1 MAEYHKVIGIDLGTT
16 YSVVAAY
23 NYAKSDV
30 KVIPNRQNEPTTPSV
45 VYIGPNGQVSV
56 GKAAKEKMSR
66 EPGNVI
72 FEVKRIM
79 GARNPLGAKAMA
91 RAGGRDLDPEFV
103 SACILKELKAA
114 AEKMIGEPIHDA
126 VITVPAYFKEPQ
138 KNATAEAAKIARLNP
153 LAIINEPTAAAVA
166 YGLDKGEPQTF
177 VVYDFG
183 GGTFDVSVVRIE
195 DERTATVL
203 GTGGDAHLG
212 GGDIDQEIVSWALRK
227 MKEQHGKD
235 FSQDAKLIG
244 KLRLRA
250 EAVKINLCN
259 ENQQQELVL
268 ENPTAGLEEINYTLT
283 PSEFEL
289 MIKPIIDKTLRQCD
303 IAIESAQKTS
313 GLSNDEID
321 AFVLVGGSSKIPA
334 VSRMLKE
341 RYKKSVKSDLNPDE
355 IVAMGAARFA
365 ASFTPSLAPEITDA
379 APKVDSSQQVSAELA
394 NTNIK
399 DVVSHTLGIGLI
411 DDIYDPLI
419 PKDHVIPHRVTR
431 GGYTTARDN
440 QTSIFVPVF
449 QGDNQKASGN
459 SQIGTVVIDG
469 LSPEPKGT
477 HQFQITFALDANGIF
492 EGSITHVQ
500 KGTVTP
506 IKLDRADVG
515 LTQKKRVELAAV
527 LEAGQLPPAPGAPQ
541 PSSSSGSGPTSS
553 APAGGGMGATDP
565 VDALVDQA
573 SELMSTLPA
582 DRQREMRDAITKV
595 IQARASGINVAGA
608 VATLTAL
615 VMRSRN

>member
-23 NYAKSDV
+23 NYAKSDI

-103 SACILKELKAA
+103 SACILKELKAS
-114 AEKMIGEPIHDA
+114 AEKLIGEPIHDA

-138 KNATAEAAKIARLNP
+138 KNATIEAAKIARLNP

-212 GGDIDQEIVSWALRK
+212 GGDIDQEIVNWALRK
-227 MKEQHGKD
+227 MREQHGKD
-235 FSQDAKLIG
+235 FSQDAKLLG

-250 EAVKINLCN
+250 EQVKINLCN
-259 ENQQQELVL
+259 EGQQQELVL
-268 ENPTAGLEEINYTLT
+268 ENPTSGIDEINYTLT

-289 MIKPIIDKTLRQCD
+289 MIKPLIDKTMRQCD
-303 IAIESAQKTS
+303 IAIESAGKTS
-313 GLSNDEID
+313 DLRHDEVD

-365 ASFTPSLAPEITDA
+365 ASFTPSLAPEISDA
-379 APKVDSSQQVSAELA
+379 APKVDSSITVSAEMA

-411 DDIYDPLI
+411 DDIYDSLI
-419 PKDHVIPHRVTR
+419 PKDHVIPHRVSR

-449 QGDNQKASGN
+449 QGDNPKASQN

-469 LSPEPKGT
+469 LAPEPKGT

-492 EGSITHVQ
+492 DGSITHVQ
-500 KGTVTP
+500 KGTITP

-527 LEAGQLPPAPGAPQ
+527 LEAGQLPPAPGQPQ
-541 PSSSSGSGPTSS
+541 ASTGSGPTSS
-553 APAGGGMGATDP
+553 APSGGGMGASDP

-573 SELMSTLPA
+573 SELMTTLPA

-595 IQARASGINVAGA
+595 IQARASGINVPGA

>member
-23 NYAKSDV
+23 SYAKSDV
-30 KVIPNRQNEPTTPSV
+30 RVISNRQNEPTTPSV
-45 VYIGPNGQVSV
+45 VYVGPTGQVSV
-56 GKAAKEKMSR
+56 GKAAKEKMGR

-79 GARNPLGAKAMA
+79 GERNALGGKAMA

-103 SACILKELKAA
+103 SACILKELKAC
-114 AEKMIGEPIHDA
+114 AEKLIGEPIHDA

-195 DERTATVL
+195 DERTVTVL

-212 GGDIDQEIVSWALRK
+212 GGDIDRQVVEWVLRK
-227 MKEQHGKD
+227 MKDQHGRD
-235 FSQDAKLIG
+235 FSQDARLVG

-250 EAVKINLCN
+250 ETVKINLSN
-259 ENQQQELVL
+259 EGGSQEFVV
-268 ENPTAGLEEINYTLT
+268 EAPTAGIDEINYTIT
-283 PSEFEL
+283 QTEFEL
-289 MIKPIIDKTLRQCD
+289 MCRPIIDKTMRQID
-303 IAIESAQKTS
+303 VAIDSAAKVT
-313 GLSNDEID
+313 GLKHDEID
-321 AFVLVGGSSKIPA
+321 AFVLVGGSSKLPV
-334 VSRMLKE
+334 VSKLLRE
-341 RYKKSVKSDLNPDE
+341 RYKKTIKSDLNPDE

-365 ASFTPSLAPEITDA
+365 AAFTPSLAPEISDA
-379 APKVDSSQQVSAELA
+379 PPMIDSAATVSAGMA

-419 PKDHVIPHRVTR
+419 PKDHVIPHRVSR

-449 QGDNQKASGN
+449 QGDNPKASQN
-459 SQIGTVVIDG
+459 SQIGTVVIND
-469 LSPEPKGT
+469 LAPEPKGA

-492 EGSITHVQ
+492 EGSIVHVQ
-500 KGTVTP
+500 KGTTTP

-515 LTQKKRVELAAV
+515 LTAKKRVELAAV
-527 LEAGQLPPAPGAPQ
+527 LDTGQLPSAPSPGAA
-541 PSSSSGSGPTSS
+541 
-553 APAGGGMGATDP
+553 APAAAAADP
-565 VDALVDQA
+565 VDALVQQA
-573 SELMSTLPA
+573 SDVVATLPA
-582 DRQREMRDAITKV
+582 DRQRELLDAIHKV
-595 IQARASGINVAGA
+595 VAARASGVNVAGA

>member
-23 NYAKSDV
+23 SYAKSDI

-45 VYIGPNGQVSV
+45 VYISNTGQVSV

-79 GARNPLGAKAMA
+79 GERTPLGQKSMA

-103 SACILKELKAA
+103 SACILKELKAC
-114 AEKMIGEPIHDA
+114 AEKLIGEPVHDA

-195 DERTATVL
+195 DERTASVL

-212 GGDIDQEIVSWALRK
+212 GGDIDQQIVEWVLRK
-227 MKEQHGKD
+227 MREQHGKD

-259 ENQQQELVL
+259 EGQPQELFL
-268 ENPTAGLEEINYTLT
+268 ESPTSGVDEINYTIT
-283 PSEFEL
+283 PSEFEI
-289 MIKPIIDKTLRQCD
+289 MCKPIIDKTLRQCD
-303 IAIESAQKTS
+303 VAIESAAKTS
-313 GLSNDEID
+313 GLKHDEID

-334 VSRMLKE
+334 VSRALKE
-341 RYKKSVKSDLNPDE
+341 RYKKTVKSDLNPDE

-365 ASFTPSLAPEITDA
+365 ASFTPSLAPEISDA
-379 APKVDSSQQVSAELA
+379 APKVDSSVTVSAELA

-419 PKDHVIPHRVTR
+419 PKDHVIPHRVSR

-440 QTSIFVPVF
+440 QTNIFVPVY
-449 QGDNQKASGN
+449 QGDNPKASQN
-459 SQIGTVVIDG
+459 DKIGTVVIDG
-469 LSPEPKGT
+469 LSPEPKGA

-492 EGSITHVQ
+492 EGSIVHVQ

-515 LTQKKRVELAAV
+515 LTQKKRVELAAI
-527 LEAGQLPPAPGAPQ
+527 LDSNQLPPTSPG
-541 PSSSSGSGPTSS
+541 PSFGGS
-553 APAGGGMGATDP
+553 APASAPAAAGSDP
-565 VDALVDQA
+565 VDALVQQA
-573 SELMSTLPA
+573 SDLVSTLSA
-582 DRQREMRDAITKV
+582 DRQREMLDAIHKV
-595 IQARASGINVAGA
+595 IQARASGVNVAGA

>member
-23 NYAKSDV
+23 SYAKSDI

-45 VYIGPNGQVSV
+45 VYISNTGQVSV

-79 GARNPLGAKAMA
+79 GERNPLGQKSMA

-114 AEKMIGEPIHDA
+114 AERLIGEPVHDA

-195 DERTATVL
+195 DERTASVL

-212 GGDIDQEIVSWALRK
+212 GGDIDQQIVEWVLRK
-227 MKEQHGKD
+227 MREQFGKD
-235 FSQDAKLIG
+235 FSQDAKLVG

-250 EAVKINLCN
+250 EAVKINICN
-259 ENQQQELVL
+259 EAQPQEFIV
-268 ENPTAGLEEINYTLT
+268 ENPTSGIDEINYTIT
-283 PSEFEL
+283 PSEFDL
-289 MIKPIIDKTLRQCD
+289 MIKPILDKTLRQCD
-303 IAIESAQKTS
+303 VAIESAARTA
-313 GLSNDEID
+313 GLNHDEID

-334 VSRMLKE
+334 VTRALKE

-365 ASFTPSLAPEITDA
+365 ASFTPSLAPEISDE
-379 APKVDSSQQVSAELA
+379 APKIDASVTVSAELA

-419 PKDHVIPHRVTR
+419 PKDHVIPHRVSR

-440 QTSIFVPVF
+440 QTNIFVPVY
-449 QGDNQKASGN
+449 QGDNPKASQN
-459 SQIGTVVIDG
+459 DKIGTVVIDG

-492 EGSITHVQ
+492 EGSIVHVQ

-515 LTQKKRVELAAV
+515 LTQKKRVELAAI
-527 LEAGQLPPAPGAPQ
+527 LDSNQLPPTSPGPAPSFGGGAPTPA
-541 PSSSSGSGPTSS
+541 PSQS
-553 APAGGGMGATDP
+553 DP
-565 VDALVDQA
+565 VDSLVQQA
-573 SELMSTLPA
+573 SDLVSTLSA
-582 DRQREMRDAITKV
+582 DRQREMLDAIHKV
-595 IQARASGINVAGA
+595 IQARASGVPVAGA

>member
-23 NYAKSDV
+23 SYAKSDI

-45 VYIGPNGQVSV
+45 VYISNTGQVSV

-79 GARNPLGAKAMA
+79 GERNPLGQKSMA

-114 AEKMIGEPIHDA
+114 AERMIGEPIHDA

-195 DERTATVL
+195 DERTASVL

-212 GGDIDQEIVSWALRK
+212 GGDIDQQIVDWVLRK
-227 MKEQHGKD
+227 MREQHGKD

-259 ENQQQELVL
+259 EGQSQELVV
-268 ENPTAGLEEINYTLT
+268 ENPTSGIDEINYTIT
-283 PSEFEL
+283 PSEFEI
-289 MIKPIIDKTLRQCD
+289 MCKPIIDKTLRQCD
-303 IAIESAQKTS
+303 VAIESAAKTS
-313 GLSNDEID
+313 GLKHDEID

-334 VSRMLKE
+334 VSRALKE
-341 RYKKSVKSDLNPDE
+341 RFKKTVKSDLNPDE

-365 ASFTPSLAPEITDA
+365 ASFTPSLAPEISDA
-379 APKVDSSQQVSAELA
+379 APKVDSSVTVSAELA

-411 DDIYDPLI
+411 DDIYDALI
-419 PKDHVIPHRVTR
+419 PKDHVIPHRVSR

-440 QTSIFVPVF
+440 QTNIFVPVF
-449 QGDNQKASGN
+449 QGDNPKASQN
-459 SQIGTVVIDG
+459 DKIGTVVIDG

-492 EGSITHVQ
+492 EGSIVHVQ

-515 LTQKKRVELAAV
+515 LTQKKRVELAAI
-527 LEAGQLPPAPGAPQ
+527 LDSNQLPPTSAQPAPSFGGGGAAA
-541 PSSSSGSGPTSS
+541 PSPSGS
-553 APAGGGMGATDP
+553 DP
-565 VDALVDQA
+565 VDALVQQA
-573 SELMSTLPA
+573 SDLVSNLSA
-582 DRQREMRDAITKV
+582 DRQREMLDAIHKV
-595 IQARASGINVAGA
+595 IQARASGVNVAGA

>member
-23 NYAKSDV
+23 SYAKSDV

-45 VYIGPNGQVSV
+45 VYVGPNGQVSV

-79 GARNPLGAKAMA
+79 GERNPLGGKSMA

-103 SACILKELKAA
+103 SACILKELKLC
-114 AEKMIGEPIHDA
+114 AEKLIGEPIHDA

-195 DERTATVL
+195 DERTASVL

-212 GGDIDQEIVSWALRK
+212 GGDIDQQIVHWVLRK
-227 MKEQHGKD
+227 MREQHGRD
-235 FSQDAKLIG
+235 FSQDAKLLG

-250 EAVKINLCN
+250 ELVKINICN
-259 ENQQQELVL
+259 EAQPQEFHV
-268 ENPTAGLEEINYTLT
+268 ENPTQGIDEINYTLT
-283 PSEFEL
+283 PSEFDL
-289 MIKPIIDKTLRQCD
+289 MVRPIIDKTLRQCD
-303 IAIESAQKTS
+303 VAIESAGRTS
-313 GLSNDEID
+313 GLKHDEVD

-334 VSRMLKE
+334 VSRLLKE
-341 RYKKSVKSDLNPDE
+341 RYKKTIKSDLNPDE

-365 ASFTPSLAPEITDA
+365 ASFTPSLAPEISDA
-379 APKVDSSQQVSAELA
+379 APKVDNSVTVSAELA

-411 DDIYDPLI
+411 DDIYDSLI

-449 QGDNQKASGN
+449 QGDNPKASQN
-459 SQIGTVVIDG
+459 DKIGTVVIDG
-469 LSPEPKGT
+469 LSPEPKGS

-492 EGSITHVQ
+492 DGSITHVQ
-500 KGTVTP
+500 KGTITP

-527 LEAGQLPPAPGAPQ
+527 LDAGSVPTGPT
-541 PSSSSGSGPTSS
+541 PSSSQGSGPSFGGS
-553 APAGGGMGATDP
+553 APAPAGQDA
-565 VDALVDQA
+565 VDSLVDQA
-573 SELMSTLPA
+573 SELVANLPA
-582 DRQREMRDAITKV
+582 DRQREMRDAIHKV
-595 IQARASGINVAGA
+595 IAARASGVNVAGA

-615 VMRSRN
+615 VMRNRN

>member
-1 MAEYHKVIGIDLGTT
+1 MADYHKVIGIDLGTT

-23 NYAKSDV
+23 SYAKSDI
-30 KVIPNRQNEPTTPSV
+30 KVIPNKQNEPTTPSV
-45 VYIGPNGQVSV
+45 VYISNTGAVSV

-79 GARNPLGAKAMA
+79 GERNPLGQKAMA

-114 AEKMIGEPIHDA
+114 AEKLIGEPIHDA

-153 LAIINEPTAAAVA
+153 LAIINEPTAAAIA
-166 YGLDKGEPQTF
+166 YGLEKGEPQTF

-195 DERTATVL
+195 DERTASVL

-212 GGDIDQEIVSWALRK
+212 GGDIDQQIVDWVLRK
-227 MKEQHGKD
+227 MKEQHGRD

-250 EAVKINLCN
+250 EAVKINICN
-259 ENQQQELVL
+259 EQQTQELVI
-268 ENPTAGLEEINYTLT
+268 EAPTAGIDEINYTIT
-283 PSEFEL
+283 PTEFEL
-289 MIKPIIDKTLRQCD
+289 MCKPIIDKTLRQID
-303 IAIESAQKTS
+303 VALESAAKTS
-313 GLSNDEID
+313 GLRHDEVD
-321 AFVLVGGSSKIPA
+321 AFVLVGGSSKIPF
-334 VSRMLKE
+334 VSKALKE
-341 RYKKSVKSDLNPDE
+341 RYKKPVKSDLNPDE

-365 ASFTPSLAPEITDA
+365 ASFTPSLAPEISDE
-379 APKVDSSQQVSAELA
+379 APKVDNSVTVSAELA

-411 DDIYDPLI
+411 DDIYDALI
-419 PKDHVIPHRVTR
+419 PKDHVIPHRVSR

-440 QTSIFVPVF
+440 QTSIFVPVY
-449 QGDNQKASGN
+449 QGDNPRASQN
-459 SQIGTVVIDG
+459 DKIGTVVIDG
-469 LSPEPKGT
+469 LSPEPKGA

-492 EGSITHVQ
+492 EGSILHVQ

-527 LEAGQLPPAPGAPQ
+527 LDAGQVPTAGGASTPAPSFG
-541 PSSSSGSGPTSS
+541 GS
-553 APAGGGMGATDP
+553 APAPASGG
-565 VDALVDQA
+565 DAVDQLVQQA
-573 SELMSTLPA
+573 SDLVPSLPA
-582 DRQREMRDAITKV
+582 NAQREMLDAIHKV
-595 IQARASGINVAGA
+595 VQARASGLGVAGA

>member
-16 YSVVAAY
+16 YSAVAAY
-23 NYAKSDV
+23 SYARSDV
-30 KVIPNRQNEPTTPSV
+30 RIIPNRQNEPTTPSV
-45 VYIGPNGQVSV
+45 VYVGSGGQISV
-56 GKAAKEKMSR
+56 GKAAKEKLSR

-72 FEVKRIM
+72 IEVKRIM
-79 GARNPLGAKAMA
+79 GERDPLGHKAMA

-103 SACILKELKAA
+103 SACILKELKAC
-114 AEKMIGEPIHDA
+114 AEKLIGEPIHDA

-153 LAIINEPTAAAVA
+153 LAIINEPTAAAIA

-212 GGDIDQEIVSWALRK
+212 GGDIDQQIVEWALHK
-227 MKEQHGKD
+227 LKQQHGRD
-235 FSQDAKLIG
+235 FAQDAKLIG

-250 EAVKINLCN
+250 EAVKINICN
-259 ENQQQELVL
+259 EAQPQEFVI
-268 ENPTAGLEEINYTLT
+268 ENPTAGIDELNYTLT
-283 PSEFEL
+283 PGEFDL
-289 MIKPIIDKTLRQCD
+289 MIKGIIDKTLRQCD
-303 IAIESAQKTS
+303 VAIESAAKTA
-313 GLSNDEID
+313 GLRHDEID

-341 RYKKSVKSDLNPDE
+341 RYKKPVKADLNPDE
-355 IVAMGAARFA
+355 IVALGAARFA
-365 ASFTPSLAPEITDA
+365 ASFTPSLAPEISDA
-379 APKVDSSQQVSAELA
+379 APVVDNSITVSAELA

-411 DDIYDPLI
+411 DDLYDALI

-431 GGYTTARDN
+431 TGYTTARDN

-449 QGDNQKASGN
+449 QGENPKASQN
-459 SQIGTVVIDG
+459 SQIGTVVISG
-469 LSPEPKGT
+469 LAPEPKGT

-492 EGSITHVQ
+492 DGSILHVQ
-500 KGTVTP
+500 KGAVTP

-515 LTQKKRVELAAV
+515 LTAKKRVELAAV
-527 LEAGQLPPAPGAPQ
+527 LDAGQVPATPPP
-541 PSSSSGSGPTSS
+541 SS
-553 APAGGGMGATDP
+553 APAAAAAADP
-565 VDALVDQA
+565 VDTLVQQA
-573 SELMSTLPA
+573 GDLVSTLPA
-582 DRQREMRDAITKV
+582 DRQREMLDAIHKV
-595 IQARASGINVAGA
+595 LQARGAGVNVAGA

-615 VMRSRN
+615 MMRSRN

>member
-16 YSVVAAY
+16 YSAVAAY
-23 NYAKSDV
+23 SYAKSDV
-30 KVIPNRQNEPTTPSV
+30 RIIPNRQNEPTTPSV
-45 VYIGPNGQVSV
+45 VYVGAGGQISV

-66 EPGNVI
+66 EPGSVI

-79 GARNPLGAKAMA
+79 GERNPLGHKAMA
-91 RAGGRDLDPEFV
+91 RAGGRDLDPEFI
-103 SACILKELKAA
+103 SACILKELKAC
-114 AEKMIGEPIHDA
+114 AEKLIGEPIHDA

-153 LAIINEPTAAAVA
+153 LAIINEPTAAAIA

-177 VVYDFG
+177 VIYDFG

-212 GGDIDQEIVSWALRK
+212 GGDIDQQIVEWALRK
-227 MKEQHGKD
+227 LERQHGRD

-250 EAVKINLCN
+250 EAVKITMCN
-259 ENQQQELVL
+259 ESQPQELVI
-268 ENPTAGLEEINYTLT
+268 ENPTAGIDEINYTLT
-283 PSEFEL
+283 PDEFEA
-289 MIKPIIDKTLRQCD
+289 MVRPIIDKTLRQCD
-303 IAIESAQKTS
+303 VAIDSAVRTAELKH
-313 GLSNDEID
+313 DEID

-334 VSRMLKE
+334 VSRTLKD
-341 RYKKSVKSDLNPDE
+341 RYKKPVKADLNPDE
-355 IVAMGAARFA
+355 IVALGAARFA
-365 ASFTPSLAPEITDA
+365 ASFTPSLAPEISDA
-379 APKVDSSQQVSAELA
+379 APAVDSSITVSAELA

-411 DDIYDPLI
+411 DDMYDPLI

-431 GGYTTARDN
+431 TGYTTARDN

-449 QGDNQKASGN
+449 QGENPKASQN
-459 SQIGTVVIDG
+459 SQIGTVVIGG
-469 LSPEPKGT
+469 LTPEPKGT
-477 HQFQITFALDANGIF
+477 HQFHITFALDANGIF
-492 EGSITHVQ
+492 EGSILHVQ
-500 KGTVTP
+500 NTTTTP
-506 IKLDRADVG
+506 IRLDRADVG
-515 LTQKKRVELAAV
+515 LTAKKRVELAAV
-527 LEAGQLPPAPGAPQ
+527 LDAGQVPAAAPASPG
-541 PSSSSGSGPTSS
+541 
-553 APAGGGMGATDP
+553 AGGGAAAPAPAANP
-565 VDALVDQA
+565 VDALVQQA
-573 SELMSTLPA
+573 SDLVSMLPA
-582 DRQREMRDAITKV
+582 DRQREMLDAIHKV
-595 IQARASGINVAGA
+595 IQARGSGINVAGA

>member
-23 NYAKSDV
+23 SYAKSDV
-30 KVIPNRQNEPTTPSV
+30 KVISNRQNEPTTPSV
-45 VYIGPNGQVSV
+45 VYIGPGGQVSV

-79 GARNPLGAKAMA
+79 GERNPLGGKAMA
-91 RAGGRDLDPEFV
+91 RAGGRELDPEFV
-103 SACILKELKAA
+103 SACILKELKAC
-114 AEKMIGEPIHDA
+114 AEKLIGEPIHDA

-153 LAIINEPTAAAVA
+153 LAIINEPTAAAIA

-177 VVYDFG
+177 IVYDFG

-203 GTGGDAHLG
+203 GTGGDSHLG
-212 GGDIDQEIVSWALRK
+212 GGDIDQQIVDWVLRK
-227 MKEQHGKD
+227 MRDQHGRD
-235 FSQDAKLIG
+235 FAQDAKLIG

-250 EAVKINLCN
+250 EMVKINLCN
-259 ENQQQELVL
+259 EGNAQEFVI
-268 ENPTAGLEEINYTLT
+268 ENPTAGIDEINYTIT
-283 PSEFEL
+283 SGEFDL
-289 MIKPIIDKTLRQCD
+289 MCRPILEKTLRQID
-303 IAIESAQKTS
+303 VALDSAAKNA
-313 GLSNDEID
+313 GLKLDEVD

-334 VSRMLKE
+334 VTRVLKE
-341 RYKKSVKSDLNPDE
+341 RYKKTVKSDLNPDE

-365 ASFTPSLAPEITDA
+365 ASFTPSLAPEITDE
-379 APKVDSSQQVSAELA
+379 APKIDSTAKVSAELA

-449 QGDNQKASGN
+449 QGDN
-459 SQIGTVVIDG
+459 
-469 LSPEPKGT
+469 P
-477 HQFQITFALDANGIF
+477 
-492 EGSITHVQ
+492 
-500 KGTVTP
+500 
-506 IKLDRADVG
+506 
-515 LTQKKRVELAAV
+515 
-527 LEAGQLPPAPGAPQ
+527 
-541 PSSSSGSGPTSS
+541 
-553 APAGGGMGATDP
+553 
-565 VDALVDQA
+565 
-573 SELMSTLPA
+573 
-582 DRQREMRDAITKV
+582 
-595 IQARASGINVAGA
+595 
-608 VATLTAL
+608 
-615 VMRSRN
+615 

>member
-23 NYAKSDV
+23 SYAKTDV

-45 VYIGPNGQVSV
+45 VYVGPNGQISV
-56 GKAAKEKMSR
+56 GKAAKEKLGR

-79 GARNPLGAKAMA
+79 GERNALGGKAMA

-103 SACILKELKAA
+103 SACILKELKAC
-114 AEKMIGEPIHDA
+114 AEKLIGEPIHDA

-166 YGLDKGEPQTF
+166 YGLEKGEPQTF

-195 DERTATVL
+195 DERTVTVL

-212 GGDIDQEIVSWALRK
+212 GGDIDQQIVDWVLRK
-227 MKEQHGKD
+227 MKEQHGRD

-250 EAVKINLCN
+250 EQVKINLSN
-259 ENQQQELVL
+259 EGTAQELVV
-268 ENPTAGLEEINYTLT
+268 EAPTAGIEEINYTIT
-283 PSEFEL
+283 AAEFDL
-289 MIKPIIDKTLRQCD
+289 MCRPILDKTLRQID
-303 IAIESAQKTS
+303 VAIESAARGT
-313 GLSNDEID
+313 GLRPDELD
-321 AFVLVGGSSKIPA
+321 AFVLVGGSSKLPL
-334 VSRMLKE
+334 VTRMLKE
-341 RYKKSVKSDLNPDE
+341 RYKKPVKGDLNPDE

-365 ASFTPSLAPEITDA
+365 AAFTPSLAPEISDAPPQIDA
-379 APKVDSSQQVSAELA
+379 ALTVSGELA
-394 NTNIK
+394 STNIK
-399 DVVSHTLGIGLI
+399 DVVSHTLGIGLV
-411 DDIYDPLI
+411 DDLYDPLI
-419 PKDHVIPHRVTR
+419 PKDHVIPHRVSR

-449 QGDNQKASGN
+449 QGDNPKASQN
-459 SQIGTVVIDG
+459 SQIGTVVIND
-469 LSPEPKGT
+469 LAPEPKGA

-492 EGSITHVQ
+492 EGSIVHVQ
-500 KGTVTP
+500 KGTTTP

-527 LEAGQLPPAPGAPQ
+527 LDAGQA
-541 PSSSSGSGPTSS
+541 PSSPSS
-553 APAGGGMGATDP
+553 APSGGAAPAMGAPPTADP
-565 VDALVDQA
+565 VDVLVQQA
-573 SELMSTLPA
+573 SDLVASQPA
-582 DRQREMRDAITKV
+582 DRQRELLDAITKV
-595 IQARASGINVAGA
+595 VSARASGVGVAGA

>member
-23 NYAKSDV
+23 SYAKSDV
-30 KVIPNRQNEPTTPSV
+30 RVIPNKQNEPTTPSV

-79 GARNPLGAKAMA
+79 GERNPLGGKSMA
-91 RAGGRDLDPEFV
+91 RAGGRDLDPECV
-103 SACILKELKAA
+103 SACILKELKQC
-114 AEKMIGEPIHDA
+114 AEKLIGEPIHDA

-195 DERTATVL
+195 DERTASVL
-203 GTGGDAHLG
+203 GTGGDSHLG
-212 GGDIDQEIVSWALRK
+212 GGDIDQQIVDWVLRK
-227 MKEQHGKD
+227 MRDQHGRD
-235 FSQDAKLIG
+235 FSQDAKLLG

-250 EAVKINLCN
+250 ELVKINICN
-259 ENQQQELVL
+259 EAQPQEFHV
-268 ENPTAGLEEINYTLT
+268 ENPTQGIDEINYTLT
-283 PSEFEL
+283 PTEFDL
-289 MIKPIIDKTLRQCD
+289 MVKPIIEKTLRQCD
-303 IAIESAQKTS
+303 VAIESAAKTS
-313 GLSNDEID
+313 GLKHDEVD

-334 VSRMLKE
+334 VSRLLKE
-341 RYKKSVKSDLNPDE
+341 RYKKTIKADLNPDE

-365 ASFTPSLAPEITDA
+365 ASFTPSLAPEISDA
-379 APKVDSSQQVSAELA
+379 APKVDNSVTVSAELA

-411 DDIYDPLI
+411 DDIYDSLI

-449 QGDNQKASGN
+449 QGDNPKASQN
-459 SQIGTVVIDG
+459 DKIGTVVIDG
-469 LSPEPKGT
+469 LSPEPKGS

-492 EGSITHVQ
+492 DGSITHVQ
-500 KGTVTP
+500 KGTITP
-506 IKLDRADVG
+506 IKLDRADAG

-527 LEAGQLPPAPGAPQ
+527 LDAGSVPTGPTQ
-541 PSSSSGSGPTSS
+541 SSSSGSGPSFGGS
-553 APAGGGMGATDP
+553 APAPAGQDA
-565 VDALVDQA
+565 VDSLVDQA
-573 SELMSTLPA
+573 SELVSTLPA
-582 DRQREMRDAITKV
+582 DRQREMRDAIHKV
-595 IQARASGINVAGA
+595 ITARSSGVNVAGA

-615 VMRSRN
+615 VMRNRN

>member
-23 NYAKSDV
+23 SYAKNDV
-30 KVIPNRQNEPTTPSV
+30 KVISNRQNEPTTPSV
-45 VYIGPNGQVSV
+45 VYIGPTGQVSV
-56 GKAAKEKMSR
+56 GKAAKEKLSR

-79 GARNPLGAKAMA
+79 GARNPVGGKAMA
-91 RAGGRDLDPEFV
+91 RAGGRDFDPEFV
-103 SACILKELKAA
+103 SACILKELKAC
-114 AEKMIGEPIHDA
+114 AEKLIGEPIHDA

-138 KNATAEAAKIARLNP
+138 KHATAEAAKIARLNP

-212 GGDIDQEIVSWALRK
+212 GGDIDQQIVEWALAK
-227 MKEQHGKD
+227 MRAEHGKD
-235 FSQDAKLIG
+235 FSQDARLIG

-250 EAVKINLCN
+250 EQVKINLCN
-259 ENQQQELVL
+259 EGNPQDFVVEA
-268 ENPTAGLEEINYTLT
+268 PTAGIDEISYTIT
-283 PSEFEL
+283 PSDLEL
-289 MIKPIIDKTLRQCD
+289 MCKPILDKTLRQID
-303 IAIESAQKTS
+303 IAFESAAKNT
-313 GLSNDEID
+313 GLKLDEVD

-334 VSRMLKE
+334 VARTLQA
-341 RYKKSVKSDLNPDE
+341 RYKKPVKSDLNPDE

-365 ASFTPSLAPEITDA
+365 ASFTPSLAPEISDA
-379 APKVDSSQQVSAELA
+379 APAVDASITVSAELA

-399 DVVSHTLGIGLI
+399 DVVSHTLGIGLM

-419 PKDHVIPHRVTR
+419 PKDHVIPHRVSR
-431 GGYTTARDN
+431 AGYTTARDN

-449 QGDNQKASGN
+449 QGDNPKASQN
-459 SQIGTVVIDG
+459 SQIGTVVIGG
-469 LSPEPKGT
+469 LAPEPKGT
-477 HQFQITFALDANGIF
+477 HQFQITFALDSNGIF
-492 EGSITHVQ
+492 DGSITHVQ

-506 IKLDRADVG
+506 IKLDRAEVG
-515 LTQKKRVELAAV
+515 LTAKKRVELAAV
-527 LEAGQLPPAPGAPQ
+527 LDAGQV
-541 PSSSSGSGPTSS
+541 PSTS
-553 APAGGGMGATDP
+553 APAPAGAAADP
-565 VDALVDQA
+565 VDTLVQQA
-573 SELMSTLPA
+573 SELVPTLPA
-582 DRQREMRDAITKV
+582 DRQREMLDAVHKV
-595 IQARASGINVAGA
+595 IAARAGGGNVAGA

>member
-1 MAEYHKVIGIDLGTT
+1 MGEYHKVIGIDLGTT

-23 NYAKSDV
+23 SYAKSDV

-45 VYIGPNGQVSV
+45 VYIGPTGQVSV

-212 GGDIDQEIVSWALRK
+212 GGDIDQEIVNWALRK

-235 FSQDAKLIG
+235 FSQDAKLLG

-250 EAVKINLCN
+250 EQVKINLCN
-259 ENQQQELVL
+259 EGQAQELVL
-268 ENPTAGLEEINYTLT
+268 ENPTSGIDEINYTLT

-289 MIKPIIDKTLRQCD
+289 MIKPIIDKTMRQCD
-303 IAIESAQKTS
+303 IAIESAGKTS
-313 GLSNDEID
+313 DLKNDEVD

-334 VSRMLKE
+334 VTRMLKD
-341 RYKKSVKSDLNPDE
+341 RYKKTVKSDLNPDE

-379 APKVDSSQQVSAELA
+379 PPKIDSSVTVSAELA

-411 DDIYDPLI
+411 DDIYDSLI

-449 QGDNQKASGN
+449 QGDNPKASQN

-469 LSPEPKGT
+469 LAPEPKGA

-492 EGSITHVQ
+492 DGSITHVQ

-527 LEAGQLPPAPGAPQ
+527 LEAGQLPPAPGQPQ
-541 PSSSSGSGPTSS
+541 PSTPGP
-553 APAGGGMGATDP
+553 APSGGGMGAGDP

-573 SELMSTLPA
+573 SELMTTLPA

>member
-16 YSVVAAY
+16 YSAVAAY
-23 NYAKSDV
+23 SYAKSDV
-30 KVIPNRQNEPTTPSV
+30 RIIPNRQNEPTTPSV
-45 VYIGPNGQVSV
+45 VYVGPGGQISV

-66 EPGNVI
+66 EPGSVI

-79 GARNPLGAKAMA
+79 GERNPLGHKAMA
-91 RAGGRDLDPEFV
+91 RAGGRDLDPEFI
-103 SACILKELKAA
+103 SACILKELKAC
-114 AEKMIGEPIHDA
+114 AEKLIGEPIHDA

-153 LAIINEPTAAAVA
+153 LAIINEPTAAAIA

-212 GGDIDQEIVSWALRK
+212 GGDIDQQIVEWALRK
-227 MKEQHGKD
+227 LKQQHGRD
-235 FSQDAKLIG
+235 FSQDARLIG

-250 EAVKINLCN
+250 EAVKITMCN
-259 ENQQQELVL
+259 ESQPQELVI
-268 ENPTAGLEEINYTLT
+268 ENPTAGIDELNYTLT
-283 PSEFEL
+283 PDEFDA
-289 MIKPIIDKTLRQCD
+289 MVRPIIDKTLRQCD
-303 IAIESAQKTS
+303 VAIDSAVRTA
-313 GLSNDEID
+313 GLRHDEID

-334 VSRMLKE
+334 VSRTLKD
-341 RYKKSVKSDLNPDE
+341 RYKKPVKADLNPDE
-355 IVAMGAARFA
+355 IVALGAARFA
-365 ASFTPSLAPEITDA
+365 ASFTPSLAPEISDA
-379 APKVDSSQQVSAELA
+379 APAVDNSITVSAELA

-411 DDIYDPLI
+411 DDLYDPLI

-431 GGYTTARDN
+431 TGYTTARDN

-449 QGDNQKASGN
+449 QGENPKASQN
-459 SQIGTVVIDG
+459 SQIGTVVIAG
-469 LSPEPKGT
+469 LTPEPKGT
-477 HQFQITFALDANGIF
+477 HQFHITFALDANGIF
-492 EGSITHVQ
+492 EGSILHVQ
-500 KGTVTP
+500 NSTTTP
-506 IKLDRADVG
+506 IRLDRADVG
-515 LTQKKRVELAAV
+515 LTAKKRVELAAV
-527 LEAGQLPPAPGAPQ
+527 LDAGQVPAAAPASGGAAAGAGGAAPAPAN
-541 PSSSSGSGPTSS
+541 
-553 APAGGGMGATDP
+553 P
-565 VDALVDQA
+565 VDALVQQA
-573 SELMSTLPA
+573 SDLVSTLPA
-582 DRQREMRDAITKV
+582 DRQREMLDAIHKV
-595 IQARASGINVAGA
+595 VQARGSGINVAGA